1 MFKSAFLEM
10 LDMNGNDLQNL
21 EARQHKKCVQSIFL
35 TKKTP
40 RAHTEQEKKALKN
53 AHAYTLFRKR
63 LR

>member
-1 MFKSAFLEM
+1 
-10 LDMNGNDLQNL
+10 MNGNDLQNL

-40 RAHTEQEKKALKN
+40 RAHTEQGKKALKN